1 MQQSIAIGL
10 DVIAVE
16 FFLHFLRD
24 EKFFKKSFYSNR
36 HKVQAM

>member
-24 EKFFKKSFYSNR
+24 EKFFKKSFCFNE